1 MTGPGQDLLLNRAML
16 SVQETPYVGRFAR
29 GWHRLATTDPPAAP
43 PYSTVAVQ
51 YAHAV
56 HLAAQI
62 LSVFFIVV
70 CLLSALTDY
79 RHHPEIVATMDR
91 FGLPSGFEV
100 IAGVTK
106 NLAAFGLILGFATGS
121 GYGTLTAVTATCLA
135 AYFFVALIF
144 HARAHDSGPQLAP
157 AAVLFLLAT
166 LFAVVSW

>member
-1 MTGPGQDLLLNRAML
+1 ML

-29 GWHRLATTDPPAAP
+29 GWLRLSTTDPPAAP
-43 PYSTVAVQ
+43 LHSTVAVQ

-56 HLAAQI
+56 HVAAQI
-62 LSVFFIVV
+62 LSVFFIVI

-106 NLAAFGLILGFATGS
+106 NLAAFGLIAGFAKGS
-121 GYGTLTAVTATCLA
+121 GYGTLTAVTATCLSL
-135 AYFFVALIF
+135 YFLIALIF
-144 HARAHDSGPQLAP
+144 HVRAHDSGPQIAP
-157 AAVLFLLAT
+157 AAVLFVLAT
-166 LFAVVSW
+166 VFAVVSW